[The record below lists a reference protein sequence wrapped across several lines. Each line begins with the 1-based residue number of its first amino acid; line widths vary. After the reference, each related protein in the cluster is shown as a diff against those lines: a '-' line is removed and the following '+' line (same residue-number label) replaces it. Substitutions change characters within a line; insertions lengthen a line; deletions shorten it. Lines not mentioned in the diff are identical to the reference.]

1 MVNNREDIEEC
12 FLKCSTETR
21 QSFMA
26 ALQMVYDEVFE
37 ILPPAIF
44 EWQLYLLPKN
54 EKLSQS
60 MNNGLLMH
68 QMSSGEKQMLL
79 IKT

>member
-12 FLKCSTETR
+12 FLKCPTETR

-37 ILPPAIF
+37 IIHMMTVYIF
-44 EWQLYLLPKN
+44 
-54 EKLSQS
+54 
-60 MNNGLLMH
+60 
-68 QMSSGEKQMLL
+68 
-79 IKT
+79 